1 MADADNLWRECA
13 SWLTRC
19 GVLREDHK
27 ANWPDASMSD
37 LALTLRDGVVICNL
51 LNNLD
56 PDCID
61 MKEVNQKP
69 QLAQFLC
76 IRNIKTFIQ
85 VCRNYFDIAEHDL
98 FEPSML
104 FDFGDF
110 FKVLHT
116 LSKLSQSPKVLRT
129 RNLKGFS
136 INPPRTLSQENI
148 YKSLNTNDEVLMLP
162 PRCPV
167 GVEYEHRN
175 YDIHVRNE
183 EIYQDLCSVDK
194 TLHVQQLSAVATE
207 KRDYVI
213 NELIETEKNYVNVL
227 ATLYRCFMKPLCKLM
242 KLEDFN
248 VVFSGIKE
256 LNEIHRDFLS
266 DLRKAISIPNS
277 PIKLSDVFLKY
288 KERFLIYGDYCANL
302 TIAQHRIEEL
312 CNKNDPF
319 RQEVVK
325 CQEEA
330 NNDKFKLRDI
340 LSVPMQRILKYHLLL
355 ENLIAKTSENHEDYR
370 GLVRAKEGMVDVAQ
384 YINEVKRDSDTLQI
398 MREIQ
403 ISDMGS
409 RISADLKQY
418 GKLLYDG
425 DIRVKSHVDQ
435 KVKSR
440 YIFIF
445 DLVILM
451 CKTVR
456 NEKSYS
462 FKEILYL
469 KEYRLED
476 NTSKRVMPRD
486 ARWTF
491 QWSLISKTGNSPN
504 YTLSARIETL
514 KQKCV
519 KAIQDALDNIEPS
532 AIRSTDHKFQMY
544 SYDRATTCIHCCKF
558 LKGRIFQG
566 YRCEDCKVASH
577 KQCLAY
583 TGRCGT
589 AVSMSTPRP
598 PDVAGSLHLSN
609 DWSANKTWQD
619 AENLS
624 EYLWFVGEMGRDKA
638 ASLLEREADG
648 TYLLRIRLQG
658 PTRTNDTTYALS
670 LKTAEKVKHM
680 RVYEKEMEGVPQYYL
695 SHSRYFRSIVE
706 LICHYERASL
716 SENFDGLNMRLQWPF
731 RRIVAVAEFD
741 FNPTEANQSNQ
752 LPLRKGCQV
761 IVLSKEGEQKG
772 WWKGKIDDRIG
783 FFPKVYVREIS
794 DTLNSAI
801 AAS

>member
-1 MADADNLWRECA
+1 FLF
-13 SWLTRC
+13 
-19 GVLREDHK
+19 
-27 ANWPDASMSD
+27 
-37 LALTLRDGVVICNL
+37 
-51 LNNLD
+51 
-56 PDCID
+56 
-61 MKEVNQKP
+61 
-69 QLAQFLC
+69 QFLC

-116 LSKLSQSPKVLRT
+116 LSKLSQCPKVLRT

-148 YKSLNTNDEVLMLP
+148 YKSLNTNIGFVEPKWMQFTIKSPQVGDSDETV
-162 PRCPV
+162 
-167 GVEYEHRN
+167 YE
-175 YDIHVRNE
+175 
-183 EIYQDLCSVDK
+183 DLCYVK
-194 TLHVQQLSAVATE
+194 IPMQLSAVATE

-227 ATLYRCFMKPLCKLM
+227 ATLYRCFMKPLCKMM

-248 VVFSGIKE
+248 IVFSGIKE
-256 LNEIHRDFLS
+256 LNEIHRDFHS
-266 DLRKAISIPNS
+266 DLRKAVSIPNS

-312 CNKNDPF
+312 CNKNEPF

-355 ENLIAKTSENHEDYR
+355 ENLIAKTSENHDDYR

-403 ISDMGS
+403 FQISDMGM
-409 RISADLKQY
+409 RISPDLKQY

-532 AIRSTDHKFQMY
+532 ALRSTDHKFQMH
-544 SYDRATTCIHCCKF
+544 SFDRA
-558 LKGRIFQG
+558 
-566 YRCEDCKVASH
+566 
-577 KQCLAY
+577 
-583 TGRCGT
+583 
-589 AVSMSTPRP
+589 P
-598 PDVAGSLHLSN
+598 
-609 DWSANKTWQD
+609 
-619 AENLS
+619 
-624 EYLWFVGEMGRDKA
+624 YLYP
-638 ASLLEREADG
+638 LL
-648 TYLLRIRLQG
+648 
-658 PTRTNDTTYALS
+658 
-670 LKTAEKVKHM
+670 
-680 RVYEKEMEGVPQYYL
+680 
-695 SHSRYFRSIVE
+695 
-706 LICHYERASL
+706 
-716 SENFDGLNMRLQWPF
+716 
-731 RRIVAVAEFD
+731 
-741 FNPTEANQSNQ
+741 
-752 LPLRKGCQV
+752 
-761 IVLSKEGEQKG
+761 
-772 WWKGKIDDRIG
+772 
-783 FFPKVYVREIS
+783 
-794 DTLNSAI
+794 
-801 AAS
+801 